1 MLQGPPGPP
10 GPRGPPGPQGP
21 KGDTVSTKWHLYKN
35 DAGFVKIWYSLNIKI
50 VDDYLSKY

>member
-35 DAGFVKIWYSLNIKI
+35 DAGFVKIWNSLNIKI